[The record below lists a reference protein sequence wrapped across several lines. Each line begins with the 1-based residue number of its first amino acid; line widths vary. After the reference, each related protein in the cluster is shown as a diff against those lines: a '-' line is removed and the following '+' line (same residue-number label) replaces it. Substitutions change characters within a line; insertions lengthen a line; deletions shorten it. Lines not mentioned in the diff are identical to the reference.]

1 MAVFSGLMT
10 GVGTDRGALAAP
22 DTLRRRVEDLRR
34 MFPRLRIVTPDTAQ
48 RTPFE
53 KYRCPDTRTVM
64 DGKLLNIKNDCF
76 HKKIPSVCFIYTI
89 QPKDVLCHLF
99 SEKKHI
105 IF

>member
-1 MAVFSGLMT
+1 MT
-10 GVGTDRGALAAP
+10 GVGTDHGALAAP

-64 DGKLLNIKNDCF
+64 DGKLLNIKNDCS
-76 HKKIPSVCFIYTI
+76 HKKNTFGLLHLYYTAKRCFMPS
-89 QPKDVLCHLF
+89 LF
-99 SEKKHI
+99 
-105 IF
+105 